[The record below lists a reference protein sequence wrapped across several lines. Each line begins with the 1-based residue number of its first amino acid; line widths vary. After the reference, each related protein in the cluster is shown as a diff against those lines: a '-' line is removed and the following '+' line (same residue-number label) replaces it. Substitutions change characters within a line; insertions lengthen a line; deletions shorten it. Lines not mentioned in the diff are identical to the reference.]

1 VIKLY
6 YYDLLE
12 IEKRPVDIN
21 VFVEKTT
28 PLYHGHNFKYQ
39 NNYESLVM
47 M

>member
-1 VIKLY
+1 MISLKL
-6 YYDLLE
+6 
-12 IEKRPVDIN
+12 KKVDIN

-47 M
+47 V